1 MIGALT
7 GLFKG
12 GLTKPKVDAK
22 GAAKKFQGAEEKQ
35 KQVKPKAA
43 MVPETVKKVRV
54 IVVKPMNPEKIN
66 TSGLG
71 KTPLALE
78 FESIFY
84 RTLDIHTALH
94 NRYQAKR
101 KKAAAEK
108 KAGEKKK
115 RNLKERLS
123 EMGKGLGK
131 LPGAS
136 KVTGAIGS
144 LWGAILKT
152 LGILFAG
159 WLLQYLPQILKFV
172 EKFIDIAGKIVK
184 VAAKIVSPLVS
195 TLVWITKE
203 GTKLFG
209 MLVGVD
215 PEEAQKNTF
224 IKNVTEIQK
233 KVPLIEA
240 AFAAFAILK
249 AKGKFTKGKT
259 QPRSKPKTS
268 KLGKKGSAARN
279 AQARQLRQQRRA
291 AQNAKKLNRFGR
303 KTKAVVGRKLGRGVR
318 GGLSKAGGALKGV
331 GAKAGKL
338 GGNLMKGFG
347 KLAKFAKFPIIGPLI
362 IAVTQIIAGEGIKK
376 AAFMGL
382 GAALGGGLGMAL
394 AAALSATGIGALL
407 APVVTI
413 AGEGIGAFFGE
424 VLYEGFMGK
433 GWGAAKDKLVGT
445 ITGFFTGAGKMG
457 KMVWKWITGGGLW
470 GLIKN
475 VAGGIGAVFKWIFA
489 GPGGGGLL
497 DLATNLGG
505 GILKMA
511 KYIFMP
517 NGFIWDVLKGGGKV
531 IQMIWNWFT
540 GGGFMTMLKGM
551 GGGAKKVLG
560 WLWNVAIPAALKAAG
575 NAGKALMEFFTG
587 GMNRF
592 VDTFPLIKF
601 PTASIG
607 SVMGPFFE
615 TIFGPVYDMKVIPK
629 VGADFGKGDEKKWLI
644 DPRRHAKFKFGLQ
657 SVRDIIEGMT
667 YGIPDIMGSIF
678 GMIPGLNKLVK
689 DGKVE
694 GMPDVSK
701 LFWPPLFMAK
711 HAISSFF
718 PSGASSGTS
727 NSGGSS
733 QDSSI
738 GSSSTGSPDDKKD
751 DTATGITPT
760 PDNSKGDDTVKGQG
774 AAAASAD
781 ASSISQ
787 SASYDKV
794 GTSGGKGGIIPVPVG
809 QMQSGGS
816 GGQGVSVTAGSMVN
830 KYEVINGFKK
840 TMILSE
846 LYRG

>member
-1 MIGALT
+1 MLGALT

-54 IVVKPMNPEKIN
+54 VVVKPMNPDKIN
-66 TSGLG
+66 STKLG
-71 KTPLALE
+71 STPLALE

-84 RTLDIHTALH
+84 RTLGIHAALH
-94 NRYQAKR
+94 NRYQAKKR
-101 KKAAAEK
+101 KAAAEK

-131 LPGAS
+131 LPGVS

-159 WLLQYLPQILKFV
+159 WLLQYLPQILNFV
-172 EKFIDIAGKIVK
+172 EKFVDIASNIVKVAGKIV
-184 VAAKIVSPLVS
+184 APLVS
-195 TLVWITKE
+195 SLWWITKE

-215 PEEAQKNTF
+215 PEEAQRNTF

-240 AFAAFAILK
+240 AFATFAILK
-249 AKGKFTKGKT
+249 AKGTFTKEKT
-259 QPRSKPKTS
+259 QSKPRSKPKSS
-268 KLGKKGSAARN
+268 KAKARQRLQRQRAARN
-279 AQARQLRQQRRA
+279 A
-291 AQNAKKLNRFGR
+291 KKLKRFGR

-318 GGLSKAGGALKGV
+318 GGLKKVGGALKGV
-331 GAKAGKL
+331 GAKAGKI

-347 KLAKFAKFPIIGPLI
+347 KLAKFAKFPVIGPLI

-394 AAALSATGIGALL
+394 GAALSATGIGALL
-407 APVVTI
+407 APVVTLV
-413 AGEGIGAFFGE
+413 GEGIGAFLGE

-433 GWGAAKDKLVGT
+433 GWGAAKDKLVDT

-470 GLIKN
+470 GLLKN
-475 VAGGIGAVFKWIFA
+475 VGGGIASVFKWIFS

-497 DLATNLGG
+497 DLAASVGG

-517 NGFIWDVLKGGGKV
+517 NGLIWDVLKGGGKV

-540 GGGFMTMLKGM
+540 GTGFVSMLKGM
-551 GGGAKKVLG
+551 GGGAGKVLG
-560 WLWNVAIPAALKAAG
+560 WLWNVALPAALKAAG
-575 NAGKALMEFFTG
+575 NAGKALKKFFTEG
-587 GMNRF
+587 SERF
-592 VDTFPLIKF
+592 VNNF
-601 PTASIG
+601 PTIDIS
-607 SVMGPFFE
+607 
-615 TIFGPVYDMKVIPK
+615 KVWGLPRALGAAAGL
-629 VGADFGKGDEKKWLI
+629 VGLKDSKW
-644 DPRRHAKFKFGLQ
+644 
-657 SVRDIIEGMT
+657 VE
-667 YGIPDIMGSIF
+667 
-678 GMIPGLNKLVK
+678 
-689 DGKVE
+689 DGKVN
-694 GMPDVSK
+694 K
-701 LFWPPLFMAK
+701 LPNLALLTPFGLPFMIP
-711 HAISSFF
+711 HLINSFF
-718 PSGASSGTS
+718 PSGDGAGADGKSVSGKA
-727 NSGGSS
+727 
-733 QDSSI
+733 DL
-738 GSSSTGSPDDKKD
+738 KD
-751 DTATGITPT
+751 GE
-760 PDNSKGDDTVKGQG
+760 K
-774 AAAASAD
+774 
-781 ASSISQ
+781 
-787 SASYDKV
+787 
-794 GTSGGKGGIIPVPVG
+794 
-809 QMQSGGS
+809 
-816 GGQGVSVTAGSMVN
+816 
-830 KYEVINGFKK
+830 
-840 TMILSE
+840 
-846 LYRG
+846 